1 MLVYNNHLYSISL
14 AYVGLY
20 SESCKGNCV
29 YKDKSVCVCVRLFG
43 CEHSQ
48 GGKNKLI
55 YYGCS
60 DSVVCIVFPQL
71 KVSVVEFAHCSIRFS
86 FTVELDQELG
96 YNCLLFTG

>member
-1 MLVYNNHLYSISL
+1 MLDCTVNL
-14 AYVGLY
+14 V
-20 SESCKGNCV
+20 KGIVCT
-29 YKDKSVCVCVRLFG
+29 KTRVCVCVRLFG

-60 DSVVCIVFPQL
+60 DSIVCIVFPQL